1 MRRRVCLGDQ
11 CQWPTRPPSQF
22 NPIRCHW
29 EPTASHP
36 LCQPLRPT
44 YCQPPAKA
52 SRASSKKRLFPPD
65 TPRYGFPSRFVSAE
79 LLTRREHLRP
89 QLRPLK
95 LFRVLQDLWK
105 RPSVALLANNPC
117 TLCRSDAKG
126 RKQCNSNLF
135 KKPVAAGVARKEP
148 ALTQLFT
155 GSNQWWPIDSGNNQR
170 PRPDQS

>member
-52 SRASSKKRLFPPD
+52 SRASSKKQPFPLPD

-126 RKQCNSNLF
+126 RKQCKSNLF
-135 KKPVAAGVARKEP
+135 KKAVAAAAAVGEKNRTVRLP
-148 ALTQLFT
+148 SLSLQLFT
-155 GSNQWWPIDSGNNQR
+155 GSNQ
-170 PRPDQS
+170 